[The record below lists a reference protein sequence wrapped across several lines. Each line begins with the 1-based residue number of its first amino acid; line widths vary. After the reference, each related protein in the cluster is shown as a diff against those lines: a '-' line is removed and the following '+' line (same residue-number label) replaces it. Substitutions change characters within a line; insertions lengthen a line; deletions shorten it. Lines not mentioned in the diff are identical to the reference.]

1 LVIKVNGKKITL
13 LGFTKMSI
21 SESRSPGNVDPG
33 KINILIVD
41 DEKTIQDMLGHLLEI
56 NGYSCRTASD
66 AGEARSIMK
75 EHDFELV
82 LCDVNMPGESGIDLI
97 KYLCGA
103 YSGTAVIMVTAED
116 DKELAETALDMGAY
130 GYVIKPFKAN
140 ELMIN
145 ISNALRRRNLE
156 ISNRMH
162 MENLESIIDERTAEL
177 QNTLEKL
184 NKSTEGIIRA
194 VSSTVEIRDPY
205 TAGHQQRVAD
215 LAQAIAKEMRLPE
228 EQIQGIGMAGL
239 IHDLGKIAVPAE
251 ILTKPGKLSEIEFAL
266 IKLHPQAGYDIIK
279 EIEFPWPIARIVVE
293 HHERINGSGYPNGLS
308 GEEMLQESRILAVA
322 DVVEAMASHR
332 PYRAALG
339 LDIALEEISKNK
351 GILYDPESADACIKI
366 ISKGRFRFNTS

>member
-1 LVIKVNGKKITL
+1 
-13 LGFTKMSI
+13 MSI
-21 SESRSPGNVDPG
+21 PASTYPGDVDSG
-33 KINILIVD
+33 KINVLIVD
-41 DEKTIQDMLGHLLEI
+41 DEKTIQDMLRHLLEI
-56 NGYSCRTASD
+56 NGYSCRMASD
-66 AGEARSIMK
+66 VQEARSIMN
-75 EHDFELV
+75 EQDFELV
-82 LCDVNMPGESGIDLI
+82 LCDVNMPGESGMDLI
-97 KYLCGA
+97 KYLSEA

-130 GYVIKPFKAN
+130 GYVIKPFKTN

-145 ISNALRRRNLE
+145 ISNALRRRKLE

-184 NKSTEGIIRA
+184 RKSTEGIIRA
-194 VSSTVEIRDPY
+194 MSSTVETRDPY

-215 LAQAIAKEMRLPE
+215 LAQAIAGEMGLSE
-228 EQIQGIGMAGL
+228 EQIQGIRMAGL

-251 ILTKPGKLSEIEFAL
+251 ILTKPGKLSAIELDL
-266 IKLHPQAGYDIIK
+266 IKLHPQAGYDILK
-279 EIEFPWPIARIVVE
+279 EIEFPWPIARIVIE
-293 HHERINGSGYPNGLS
+293 HHERINGSGYPHGLS

-339 LDIALEEISKNK
+339 LDVALEEISKNK
-351 GILYDPESADACIKI
+351 GILYDPEVAHACIKI
-366 ISKGRFRFNTS
+366 ISEGRFRFNTS